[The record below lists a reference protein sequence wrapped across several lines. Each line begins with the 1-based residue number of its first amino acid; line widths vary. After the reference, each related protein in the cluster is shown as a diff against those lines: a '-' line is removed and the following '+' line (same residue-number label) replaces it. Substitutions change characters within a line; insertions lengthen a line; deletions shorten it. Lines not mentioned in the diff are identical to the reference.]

1 MTEQPRLPLG
11 YMIEDLEI
19 VKVLSIGAFGQV
31 YMARNIHTFKRY
43 AVKSLPHA
51 GLDSRQLAFQQNEIT
66 LHSHLSDHPH
76 IIRLE
81 RVVRTSEWTHA
92 ILEYGSEGDLFTAI
106 IDKSTYHGNHNLI
119 RNVFLQ
125 LIDAVRYTHD
135 NHIYHRDLK
144 PENIL
149 VFNNGRTLK
158 LADFGLATTDSVSTD
173 YGCGST
179 FYFSPECQGGLDRQ
193 KRVGYATAPNDV
205 WALGIILINLSA
217 GRNPWRLASLEDE
230 TFRAYLN
237 DPKLLLKILPIS
249 TELNKILK
257 RIFCLDPRR
266 RITLDE
272 LYSRIQRCTYFTRTP
287 EVEKYESMMASAA
300 NSVATAGRRARAIK
314 NIKVPTKNDIAAMN
328 NLPSPPDTPNTGY
341 STEDEPQLSTSTSCS
356 SSSLLTDVVGTNFI
370 IPQKGDDLDP
380 QIVSFMV

>member
-1 MTEQPRLPLG
+1 MMSEQPCLPIG
-11 YMIEDLEI
+11 YMIDDLEI
-19 VKVLSIGAFGQV
+19 VKVLSIGALGQV
-31 YMARNIHTFKRY
+31 YMARDIHTFKRY

-51 GLDSRQLAFQQNEIT
+51 GLDSRQIAFQQNEIT

-106 IDKSTYHGNHNLI
+106 IDKGTYHGNHSLI

-125 LIDAVRYTHD
+125 LIDAVRYSHD
-135 NHIYHRDLK
+135 NHIFHRDLK

-149 VFNNGRTLK
+149 VFNGGRKLK
-158 LADFGLATTDSVSTD
+158 LADFGLATTNAISTD
-173 YGCGST
+173 FGCGST
-179 FYFSPECQGGLDRQ
+179 FYFSPECQGGLDRQQ

-237 DPKLLLKILPIS
+237 NPNLLLEILPIS
-249 TELNKILK
+249 KELNKILK
-257 RIFCLDPRR
+257 RIFCLDPHK

-272 LYSRIQRCTYFTRTP
+272 LYSRIERCTYFTRTP
-287 EVEKYESMMASAA
+287 EVVRYESMMASVQI
-300 NSVATAGRRARAIK
+300 STSTTRKTR
-314 NIKVPTKNDIAAMN
+314 KVIHHIQVPS
-328 NLPSPPDTPNTGY
+328 NLETLFNTSIPSPPDTPTTDEDSY
-341 STEDEPQLSTSTSCS
+341 SSAEESLSEN
-356 SSSLLTDVVGTNFI
+356 LITNANFFI
-370 IPQKGDDLDP
+370 SPQKLDQNLDP
-380 QIVSFMV
+380 QIISLMV